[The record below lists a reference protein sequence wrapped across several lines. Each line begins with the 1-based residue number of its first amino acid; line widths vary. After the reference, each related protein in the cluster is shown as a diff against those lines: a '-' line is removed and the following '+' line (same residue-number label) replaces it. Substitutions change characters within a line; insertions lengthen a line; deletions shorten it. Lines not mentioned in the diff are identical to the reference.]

1 MSIFDSLRWSQSLQD
16 RADSLESQLPK
27 VFTPAAPISVL
38 QLLKG
43 RDQILEDVKRAYY
56 RQGASLILFG
66 DRGVGKTSIARVAMN
81 MLPGNHFYYS
91 ASSLDTFESI
101 CLAMLS
107 HYRVHWDQRTRS
119 KTETTS
125 KEAKIGIPV
134 ASGELS
140 HERELSGQEI
150 ALASEILTP
159 QEICRRLPKAEGLII
174 IDEFERIS
182 NSSIRMKFADL
193 IKKASDNVINLT
205 LMIVGIGT
213 NIDELLGAHESASRS
228 ITEIKV
234 HRLTT
239 DHVKQIITEGMAEL
253 DLGIEET
260 QADHIVTYTARFPYY
275 AHLLC
280 EGAVTNLI
288 SSLRAGTR
296 HELIIIAGDVN
307 AAVSHAIRNAE
318 HSIAYAYETSIRNIK
333 DSERFKY
340 TLYAIASSPR
350 EPVPYREISEWVGG
364 IVRTDKKPVNV
375 SHQLKALERN
385 GVLAR
390 KGSGFYHFVNP
401 ILKAFVI
408 LKARADSPEYE
419 LQAIDTQI
427 RDTQR
432 RLERLGDRIR

>member
-1 MSIFDSLRWSQSLQD
+1 
-16 RADSLESQLPK
+16 
-27 VFTPAAPISVL
+27 
-38 QLLKG
+38 
-43 RDQILEDVKRAYY
+43 
-56 RQGASLILFG
+56 
-66 DRGVGKTSIARVAMN
+66 

-91 ASSLDTFESI
+91 VSTLDTFESI
-101 CLAMLS
+101 CCAILS
-107 HYRVHWDQRTRS
+107 HYGVHWEQKTRS

-125 KEAKIGIPV
+125 KEAKVGIPV

-140 HERELSGQEI
+140 HERALSGEEI
-150 ALASEILTP
+150 ALTPEILTP
-159 QEICRRLPKAEGLII
+159 QEICRRLPKTAGLII

-182 NSSIRMKFADL
+182 NLSIRTKFADL

-213 NIDELLGAHESASRS
+213 NIDELLGEHESASRS

-234 HRLTT
+234 HRLTSE
-239 DHVKQIITEGMAEL
+239 HIKQIITEGMAAL
-253 DLGIEET
+253 KLGIEAD

-288 SSLRAGTR
+288 SGLRAGTR
-296 HELIIIAGDVN
+296 DELTIIADDVN
-307 AAVSHAIRNAE
+307 AAVNHAIRNAE
-318 HSIAYAYETSIRNIK
+318 HSIAHAYDTSIRNIK
-333 DSERFKY
+333 DSQRFKY
-340 TLYAIASSPR
+340 TLYAIASSPQ

-364 IVRTDKKPVNV
+364 IVRADKKPVNV
-375 SHQLKALERN
+375 SHQLKALEKN

-390 KGSGFYHFVNP
+390 KGVGFYFFINP

-408 LKARADSPEYE
+408 LKARADSPQYE

-432 RLERLGDRIR
+432 RIERLGDRIH